1 MPCGEAYKGDPFQ
14 DDFPA
19 LHGLLDAGQPVLGIL
34 ERRTEQLAACKSG

>member
-19 LHGLLDAGQPVLGIL
+19 LRGPLAPGRAVPGCGRAPAMLSGI
-34 ERRTEQLAACKSG
+34 